1 MRVWDSEIRTATTVS
16 PFLLRRGWR
25 PSDLRLG
32 SATVGAL
39 DFGPF
44 LSLPEGVRER
54 LAAASVPIAFSPG
67 DTLVRE
73 GDPPGDVFALAT
85 GRVRIMAGD
94 QHRTL
99 ATLAAPAPGGEM
111 SVLLALPP
119 SATIV
124 ATPPS
129 AGLPVPSLALAAGIE
144 SSPGLGQ
151 ELQAFA
157 QLRSAS

>member
-1 MRVWDSEIRTATTVS
+1 MRVWDSEIRTAPPVS
-16 PFLLRRGWR
+16 PFPLRRGWR

-99 ATLAAPAPGGEM
+99 ATLAAPALVGEI
-111 SVLLALPP
+111 SVVLDQPRSP
-119 SATIV
+119 TIV
-124 ATPPS
+124 ATAPP
-129 AGLPVPSLALAAGIE
+129 AAPPI
-144 SSPGLGQ
+144 PQ
-151 ELQAFA
+151 P
-157 QLRSAS
+157 

>member
-1 MRVWDSEIRTATTVS
+1 MRVWDSEIRTATPVS
-16 PFLLRRGWR
+16 PFPLRRGWR

-73 GDPPGDVFALAT
+73 GDPPGAVVALAT
-85 GRVRIMAGD
+85 RRVRIITGD
-94 QHRTL
+94 HHRTL
-99 ATLAAPAPGGEM
+99 PTLP
-111 SVLLALPP
+111 
-119 SATIV
+119 
-124 ATPPS
+124 TP
-129 AGLPVPSLALAAGIE
+129 ALAAEMSGV
-144 SSPGLGQ
+144 
-151 ELQAFA
+151 LQP
-157 QLRSAS
+157 LRTPTIVSAPPPARALTPHHVLSAV